1 MIRKL
6 KVLGIAAV
14 CIWMLTA
21 CSFGQ
26 KKTDKLRDLD
36 FTVVSDDRLSEEL
49 KAILEDKKQ
58 NEFKITYTDDTY
70 LYICIGYGEQQT
82 GGYSI
87 SVRELYLTENAIY
100 VDTDLMG
107 PSAGEVIKESPS
119 YPYIVIKIEYLDKT
133 VVFQ

>member
-1 MIRKL
+1 MKKKW
-6 KVLGIAAV
+6 KVLGAV
-14 CIWMLTA
+14 AICVWALTA
-21 CSFGQ
+21 CTFGQ

-36 FTVVSDDRLSEEL
+36 FTVVSDDRLPEEL

-58 NEFKITYTDDTY
+58 NEFKITYTDDKY

-100 VDTDLMG
+100 VDTDLLG
-107 PSAGEVIKESPS
+107 PSATEVIKETLS

>member
-1 MIRKL
+1 MKKKL
-6 KVLGIAAV
+6 TLLWLAGIFLCLLGG
-14 CIWMLTA
+14 CG
-21 CSFGQ
+21 FGQ
-26 KKTDKLRDLD
+26 KKTAKLRDLD
-36 FTVVSDDRLSEEL
+36 FTVVSDDRLPEEL
-49 KAILEDKKQ
+49 KSILEDKKQ
-58 NEFKITYTDDTY
+58 NEFKITYTDDKY
-70 LYICIGYGEQQT
+70 LYICIGYGAQQT

-107 PSAGEVIKESPS
+107 PSAAEVIKESPS